1 VQLAHTQ
8 ITAATAAATT
18 TTTTTVAVAAAAAIA
33 PCLSSA
39 LIYKQS
45 SSMG

>member
-18 TTTTTVAVAAAAAIA
+18 TTVAVAAAIT
-33 PCLSSA
+33 PCHSSA